1 MHAFDEKEQLKKFD
15 TPYDIL
21 DHYMNVR
28 REVYVK
34 RKDYLLKELN
44 HDLSK
49 LSNKARFIT
58 EILQDTIDLR
68 NKSNT
73 DVVQMLAMND
83 YTKMNNHYDYLIKLP
98 MNSVTQENVSSL
110 LKDKQIKTSLK
121 DTLFSTT
128 IEDMWLSE
136 LQILQSSLARDTVKS
151 IKIKKK

>member
-1 MHAFDEKEQLKKFD
+1 
-15 TPYDIL
+15 
-21 DHYMNVR
+21 MNVR

-83 YTKMNNHYDYLIKLP
+83 YTKMNDHYDYLIKLP

-136 LQILQSSLARDTVKS
+136 LQTLQSSLARDTVKS